1 MAMDFSFNYPN
12 SPYTFTTG
20 MAVDISV
27 NVITSNGQIP
37 YYKIAS
43 QLPYS
48 LIINS
53 ITGEITNDSN
63 VSPVLTF
70 SSVTPLTV
78 YTVDASF
85 ASAIVSTQLSMSV
98 NYVPGFV
105 YTESPYV
112 VNINNPITPIVPVQF
127 FSNLQGISYSNTSV
141 AKLIDIN
148 LILNPSTGVI
158 TGTPLSTLKQGTYII
173 QADNGGITY
182 DASLNISVLRLPSIV
197 YHDSNYTLSQGKPV
211 DIFPLFYS
219 LQPNVVY
226 DISCSLPDGLIFN
239 TLTGQITG
247 APTLLS
253 KHATYRVTITNVIG
267 SAMTQFVMN
276 VIKIFLAPPVVSD
289 AFSSGLCLT
298 EPSIAMR
305 RKAEILKYKKNSA
318 TLTKNQQFSLG
329 VQGHG
334 PYGNRSWANQNT
346 LGSNPNTSGL
356 PQQGNTIVCN
366 SPAVVC
372 SPTSSSDVPGPLALL
387 CYDPTVPL
395 VGYVAPNRKKVN
407 IGFKW
412 PEQSWSP
419 GANGFPVGKAGNTVG
434 NVVEVPL
441 FTVPSAPTI
450 LYSNVTS
457 ISAIIYFTP
466 PADDGSGSSTSP
478 STSNTAIVNYL
489 YAIDGGITFTL
500 LSPAQVTS
508 PLTIPN
514 LISGKTYDIVIA
526 AFDLYGASGFPS
538 NTITV
543 TIGNFLP
550 GAPTITSTSVSDG
563 AASISFT
570 PSMNNGGTIIT
581 NYKYS
586 IDGGATFTSAGQITS
601 PILITGLSNGTSYV
615 VKLKAVNIIGDG
627 AASNAVTVT
636 PMTSPSAPTINSIAV
651 GDSIVVM
658 TFTAPLSTGGSAI
671 TNYNYSIDGGA
682 SFTSAGQITSPIT
695 ITGLT
700 NGTTY
705 SIVLQAVN
713 GVGHGA
719 SSAPP
724 LPAVPIA
731 VPRAPTNLSA
741 TVSDRAALI
750 SFTAPDD
757 GGSPI
762 IAYQYS
768 LDGGTT
774 FITAAEITSPL
785 QIAGLTNGTTYSVV
799 LRARSSVGNGTAS
812 NALAVTP
819 LTVPDAPVI
828 VYDTVTTSSAT
839 IYFTQPSNTSGS
851 AILYYKA
858 SIDYGL
864 TFFIAGV
871 ASPITLLDL
880 SNGSTYYV
888 QLQAVNSVGPSIV
901 VQTVPI
907 TIGQIGPDA
916 PTITSGTVGDSLA
929 NIFFTPPINHG
940 KSIINN
946 YYYYLGP
953 VGPSDVSYNA
963 ASTTS
968 PILIT
973 GLTNGTTYHVRLQ
986 AINSDAVGQIS
997 TPPYPITP
1005 LTTPSAPTN
1014 LVATALNSAI
1024 DISFTPPL
1032 STGGS
1037 PITDYKY
1044 SIDGGVTFTSSGQVI
1059 SPIRVTGLVNGT
1071 PYQIKLRAVN
1081 AQGDGLA
1088 TSPAL
1093 TVTPFTTASPPFI
1106 YFSIVSDTSCNIYFA
1121 QSSNGG
1127 STITQYNYYIHD
1139 FSNNTDFSNNSY
1151 PVTTSPITITGL
1163 TKFHTYSLYL
1173 KAVNAAGLS
1182 GASNTNIFIPGQ
1194 IGPSAPTNLSAIV
1207 SSGAAAISFT
1217 APLCNGNGPLTTYYY
1232 YVDDTISDIS
1242 YNANTLLSPITV
1254 PNLIN
1259 GTTYM
1264 IKLQAENNVP
1274 ALGEL
1279 STSIPVIP
1287 MTIPS
1292 APINLSA
1299 ISHDSA
1305 LDISFNQSIIP
1316 YSGSAIS
1323 NYNYSING
1331 GASFSPFSPAQTS
1344 SPVTITGLT
1353 NGTTY
1358 QVVLQ
1363 AVNAAGP
1370 SANSAAVLGTP
1381 LTIPSAPVIVS
1392 AAVGKDQALD
1402 ISFNIPYNGGSPI
1415 TKYYYYLQYVDV
1427 SYNAIGL
1434 TSPITVAGL
1443 TNGTLYYIQLKAVN
1457 AVGVSALSNDISA
1470 VPMTFPVAPTGLSA
1484 TVSDVS
1490 ANIYFTQV
1498 NTSGSAITNYQYSY
1512 NGGLTFSLFDPS
1524 QNSSPIKITG
1534 LTRDHTYS
1542 ILLKSLNA
1550 IGLSGASTPLLTFT
1564 TWALPGLPAITGAV
1578 GINGGAN
1585 ISFNQFGDG
1594 GTAILSYNY
1603 YVYYDASG
1611 QYFVLSNNTNTTT
1624 SPLQIVDLSNGTQY
1638 YVQLQAINA
1647 VGAGSRSA
1655 LFGPVIPRTVPNA
1668 PFNVTASMTDGGVDI
1683 SFNSPYNGGSAITNY
1698 SYSINGGTYNA
1709 ISPPTITSPIT
1720 ISLAGLNNLTTY
1732 SLTLKAINA
1741 AGSSAASSPVTTF
1754 TVALAGTY
1762 DFTFDI
1768 SNGFYWTTPT
1778 DNGQVYCLTLDANGY
1793 LIVGGAFQRYY
1804 DDGINHR
1811 CNCLARLASNGTL
1824 DSTFI
1829 TGSGFTFGVL
1839 CSAVNPSD
1847 SNSKIVLGGS
1857 FNTYNDVSCNY
1868 IARLSSTGVFD
1879 TAFNTALGT
1888 GFDKPV
1894 YAIGWQV
1901 SSGNLIVGGAFS
1913 SFNGYSCNSIARLQ
1927 ASGSLDLPFQTA
1939 IGSGFDNYVYAV
1951 AVATFPFAGRI
1962 IAGGAFTHFNGSS
1975 CNSITRLLSSGSLDL
1990 SFNAVIGSG
1999 FNGPVA
2005 CVVLQIN
2012 NGKILVG
2019 GAFTQFNGIPCNSI
2033 ARLNTDGTLDTSFTS
2048 GSGFNNKVTCIAIQ
2062 PHTPY
2067 QIIVGG
2073 SFTMYNG
2080 LGCNSIARLNASNGS
2095 LDTSFNTRAGFISY
2109 KNGVRSVAVQSGIYN
2124 YNVFVGGDFIKFNK
2138 VLSNS
2143 IARIYWR

>member
-1 MAMDFSFNYPN
+1 M
-12 SPYTFTTG
+12 
-20 MAVDISV
+20 
-27 NVITSNGQIP
+27 
-37 YYKIAS
+37 
-43 QLPYS
+43 
-48 LIINS
+48 
-53 ITGEITNDSN
+53 
-63 VSPVLTF
+63 
-70 SSVTPLTV
+70 
-78 YTVDASF
+78 
-85 ASAIVSTQLSMSV
+85 
-98 NYVPGFV
+98 
-105 YTESPYV
+105 
-112 VNINNPITPIVPVQF
+112 
-127 FSNLQGISYSNTSV
+127 
-141 AKLIDIN
+141 
-148 LILNPSTGVI
+148 
-158 TGTPLSTLKQGTYII
+158 
-173 QADNGGITY
+173 
-182 DASLNISVLRLPSIV
+182 
-197 YHDSNYTLSQGKPV
+197 
-211 DIFPLFYS
+211 
-219 LQPNVVY
+219 
-226 DISCSLPDGLIFN
+226 
-239 TLTGQITG
+239 
-247 APTLLS
+247 
-253 KHATYRVTITNVIG
+253 
-267 SAMTQFVMN
+267 
-276 VIKIFLAPPVVSD
+276 
-289 AFSSGLCLT
+289 
-298 EPSIAMR
+298 
-305 RKAEILKYKKNSA
+305 
-318 TLTKNQQFSLG
+318 
-329 VQGHG
+329 
-334 PYGNRSWANQNT
+334 
-346 LGSNPNTSGL
+346 
-356 PQQGNTIVCN
+356 
-366 SPAVVC
+366 
-372 SPTSSSDVPGPLALL
+372 
-387 CYDPTVPL
+387 
-395 VGYVAPNRKKVN
+395 
-407 IGFKW
+407 
-412 PEQSWSP
+412 
-419 GANGFPVGKAGNTVG
+419 
-434 NVVEVPL
+434 
-441 FTVPSAPTI
+441 
-450 LYSNVTS
+450 
-457 ISAIIYFTP
+457 
-466 PADDGSGSSTSP
+466 
-478 STSNTAIVNYL
+478 
-489 YAIDGGITFTL
+489 
-500 LSPAQVTS
+500 
-508 PLTIPN
+508 
-514 LISGKTYDIVIA
+514 
-526 AFDLYGASGFPS
+526 
-538 NTITV
+538 
-543 TIGNFLP
+543 
-550 GAPTITSTSVSDG
+550 
-563 AASISFT
+563 
-570 PSMNNGGTIIT
+570 
-581 NYKYS
+581 
-586 IDGGATFTSAGQITS
+586 
-601 PILITGLSNGTSYV
+601 
-615 VKLKAVNIIGDG
+615 
-627 AASNAVTVT
+627 
-636 PMTSPSAPTINSIAV
+636 
-651 GDSIVVM
+651 
-658 TFTAPLSTGGSAI
+658 
-671 TNYNYSIDGGA
+671 
-682 SFTSAGQITSPIT
+682 
-695 ITGLT
+695 
-700 NGTTY
+700 
-705 SIVLQAVN
+705 
-713 GVGHGA
+713 
-719 SSAPP
+719 
-724 LPAVPIA
+724 
-731 VPRAPTNLSA
+731 
-741 TVSDRAALI
+741 ALI

-819 LTVPDAPVI
+819 LTMPDAPVI

-929 NIFFTPPINHG
+929 NIFFTHPINHG

-973 GLTNGTTYHVRLQ
+973 GLTNGATYHVRLQ

-997 TPPYPITP
+997 TPPYTITP

-1106 YFSIVSDTSCNIYFA
+1106 YYSIVSDTSCNIYFA

-1127 STITQYNYYIHD
+1127 SAITQYNYYIHD

-1163 TKFHTYSLYL
+1163 TMFHTYSLYL

-1194 IGPSAPTNLSAIV
+1194 IGPSAPTNLSATV

-1232 YVDDTISDIS
+1232 YVDDSINDIS
-1242 YNANTLLSPITV
+1242 YNANTLLSPITI
-1254 PNLIN
+1254 PNLTN
-1259 GTTYM
+1259 GTTYT

-1274 ALGEL
+1274 ALGAL

-1292 APINLSA
+1292 APTSLSA

-1323 NYNYSING
+1323 NYNYSIDG

-1358 QVVLQ
+1358 HVVLQ
-1363 AVNAAGP
+1363 AVNAAGS
-1370 SANSAAVLGTP
+1370 SANSAVVLGTP
-1381 LTIPSAPVIVS
+1381 LTIPSAPVIVA

-1534 LTRDHTYS
+1534 LTRGTTYS

-1564 TWALPGLPAITGAV
+1564 TWTLPGLPAITGAV
-1578 GINGGAN
+1578 GIDGGAN

-1594 GTAILSYNY
+1594 GTTILSYNY

-1611 QYFVLSNNTNTTT
+1611 QHFVLSNNTTTTT

-1668 PFNVTASMTDGGVDI
+1668 PFNVTAAMTDGGVDI

-1698 SYSINGGTYNA
+1698 SYSINGGTYDV
-1709 ISPPTITSPIT
+1709 ISPPTTTSPVT
-1720 ISLAGLNNLTTY
+1720 ISLAGLSNFISY

-1741 AGSSAASSPVTTF
+1741 AGSSAASSPATTF

-1778 DNGQVYCLTLDANGY
+1778 YNGQVYCLTLDANGY

-1811 CNCLARLASNGTL
+1811 CNCIARLASNGIL

-1839 CSAVNPSD
+1839 CSAINPSD

-1857 FNTYNDVSCNY
+1857 FNSYNDVSCNY
-1868 IARLSSTGVFD
+1868 IARLSSTGAFD
-1879 TAFNTALGT
+1879 SVFNTALGV
-1888 GFDKPV
+1888 GFDKQV
-1894 YAIGWQV
+1894 YAIAWNV
-1901 SSGNLIVGGAFS
+1901 SSGDLVVGGAFS

-1927 ASGSLDLPFQTA
+1927 SSGSIDQTFNTA
-1939 IGSGFDNYVYAV
+1939 IGSGFDDYVYAISLQ
-1951 AVATFPFAGRI
+1951 PSDGKI
-1962 IAGGAFTHFNGSS
+1962 LAGGAFTHFNGSS
-1975 CNSITRLLSSGSLDL
+1975 CNSITRLLSSGALDL
-1990 SFNAVIGSG
+1990 PFNTAIGSG
-1999 FNGPVA
+1999 FNGIVGCIAMQPSD
-2005 CVVLQIN
+2005 
-2012 NGKILVG
+2012 GKILVG
-2019 GAFTQFNGIPCNSI
+2019 GAFTQYNGMTCNSI
-2033 ARLNTDGTLDTSFTS
+2033 ARLNTDGTLDLSFTAGIGM
-2048 GSGFNNKVTCIAIQ
+2048 GSGFNNKVTCIAVQ
-2062 PHTPY
+2062 PNSPY

-2073 SFTMYNG
+2073 SFTAYNG
-2080 LGCNSIARLNASNGS
+2080 VKCSSIARLNTSNGS
-2095 LDTSFNTRAGFISY
+2095 LDLSFNTRAGFISY
-2109 KNGVRSVAVQSGIYN
+2109 KNGVRSVAIQSAGQNNNI
-2124 YNVFVGGDFIKFNK
+2124 FVGGDFINFNK
-2138 VLSNS
+2138 VQCNS
-2143 IARIYWR
+2143 IARIYWQ